1 MNFLQMS
8 ASQFREMVKPQKS
21 NKYNAVKTESDGIVF
36 DSKFEAEKW
45 NELKMLER
53 IGVIK
58 DLQRQVRF
66 ILQEDY
72 VNNKGEK
79 IRPISYIADFCYY
92 DVKKKQNIVMD
103 TKSKATKNIEVYR
116 IKKKLFEY
124 KYPEYIF
131 IEITKK

>member
-1 MNFLQMS
+1 MEFLKVS
-8 ASQFREMVKPQKS
+8 AKQFRDMVGGSK
-21 NKYNAVKTESDGIVF
+21 NKYHAIKTESDGIVF

-72 VNNKGEK
+72 VNNKGQK
-79 IRPISYIADFCYY
+79 IRPISYIADFVYF
-92 DVKKKQNIVMD
+92 DTKKKQKIVMD
-103 TKSKATKNIEVYR
+103 TKSEATKNIEVYR

-131 IEITKK
+131 VEATK

>member
-21 NKYNAVKTESDGIVF
+21 NKYNAIKTESDGIVF

-45 NELKMLER
+45 NELKVLER

-72 VNNKGEK
+72 VNNKGQK
-79 IRPISYIADFCYY
+79 VRPISYIADFVYF
-92 DVKKKQNIVMD
+92 DAKKKQKIVMD
-103 TKSKATKNIEVYR
+103 TKSPATRTQVYLL
-116 IKKKLFEY
+116 KKKMFEY

-131 IEITKK
+131 VEAKK